1 MNDVHIS
8 TTLALFARRNELEG
22 AVAREDHQK
31 ALWGTADRMQSI
43 ATSVGGRPNCT
54 SGLIWESE
62 EREGVTGHL
71 GQHMYRNY
79 EINPNGILTNI
90 PNATKDEVNLF
101 MVLARPDVLN
111 TEGVQDAITARLD
124 TIHKEETISA
134 VMTHSDKADL
144 ENKQEIENNTISSIF
159 DCVKD
164 AVHVEAGDRFYPAG
178 YEMDQL
184 PE

>member
-1 MNDVHIS
+1 
-8 TTLALFARRNELEG
+8 
-22 AVAREDHQK
+22 
-31 ALWGTADRMQSI
+31 
-43 ATSVGGRPNCT
+43 
-54 SGLIWESE
+54 
-62 EREGVTGHL
+62 
-71 GQHMYRNY
+71 MYRSY

-111 TEGVQDAITARLD
+111 TEGVQDAIAARLD

-134 VMTHSDKADL
+134 IMTHSDKEELAD
-144 ENKQEIENNTISSIF
+144 KQEIENNTVAGIF
-159 DCVKD
+159 EGVKD